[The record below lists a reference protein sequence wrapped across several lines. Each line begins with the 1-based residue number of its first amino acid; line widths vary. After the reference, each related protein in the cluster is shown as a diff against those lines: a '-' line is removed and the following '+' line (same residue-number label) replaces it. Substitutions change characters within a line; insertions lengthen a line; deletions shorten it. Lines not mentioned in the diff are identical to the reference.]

1 MQNSFHTNTQKYSHH
16 RFPFCCP
23 ALSPIHWK
31 KRRIEAFTNTHL
43 HAERREYTER
53 SLRKQIKRKDAFDNE
68 LFCLF
73 SFTEKKVKL
82 RLVFSKN
89 LLLPRLR
96 GTQRCWFCFVL
107 RFFKQSGEISTQTY
121 YTHWKKSLWA
131 IVKHTNTTTTLAHT
145 ESDTKRVEHGTK
157 GWNKSELEHVQ
168 DTNTETLSRVD
179 TWDTYTINN
188 TNTTNIHT
196 YIHTYVTL
204 RCIQC
209 EEG

>member
-16 RFPFCCP
+16 RFPSCCP

-43 HAERREYTER
+43 HAVRREYTER

-82 RLVFSKN
+82 RLVFSEN

-131 IVKHTNTTTTLAHT
+131 IVKHTNTKTTLAHT

-157 GWNKSELEHVQ
+157 GEINQNWSTYKTRTLKHFHAL
-168 DTNTETLSRVD
+168 TLETL
-179 TWDTYTINN
+179 
-188 TNTTNIHT
+188 
-196 YIHTYVTL
+196 TL
-204 RCIQC
+204 
-209 EEG
+209 

>member
-16 RFPFCCP
+16 RFPSCCP

-31 KRRIEAFTNTHL
+31 KRRIEAFTNTPL
-43 HAERREYTER
+43 HERREYTRREVYASKSKER
-53 SLRKQIKRKDAFDNE
+53 MHLTTNYFACFR
-68 LFCLF
+68 LL
-73 SFTEKKVKL
+73 KKVKL
-82 RLVFSKN
+82 RLVFSEN

-145 ESDTKRVEHGTK
+145 ESDTKRVKHGTK

-196 YIHTYVTL
+196 YIHTYTHMWH
-204 RCIQC
+204 
-209 EEG
+209 